1 MSASPVTP
9 TQWKPSDLPT
19 LRAAYSDRT
28 AALMAYLD
36 QFAYDKR
43 IESKGVLPL
52 PDALAQIGFQ
62 KLTSF
67 HNGMTDG
74 WGYVAEGKDLIAL
87 SFRGTASIANW
98 NTDFRVGLI
107 HPEN

>member
-9 TQWKPSDLPT
+9 TQWRPSDLPT

-28 AALMAYLD
+28 AALMAYLA

-52 PDALAQIGFQ
+52 PDELAQIGFQ

-74 WGYVAEGKDLIAL
+74 WG
-87 SFRGTASIANW
+87 
-98 NTDFRVGLI
+98 
-107 HPEN
+107 